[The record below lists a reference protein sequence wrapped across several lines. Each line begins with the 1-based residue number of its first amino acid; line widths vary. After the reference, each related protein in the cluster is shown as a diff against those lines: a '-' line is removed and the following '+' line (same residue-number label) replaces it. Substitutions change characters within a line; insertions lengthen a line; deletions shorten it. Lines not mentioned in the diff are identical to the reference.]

1 MFIPFLLI
9 FTGCGPSQQ
18 EMMARDHLQ
27 NAKAAYAQAR
37 ANPDVEANAQLPLM
51 DAGRAVDA
59 AAQAT
64 EFDEMDHLAYLAL
77 KKTQIAVATAEE
89 KMAEKDKVVLSKET
103 ERLILQ
109 ERERGQ
115 LAKTEARMAT
125 ADARESRADARESRA
140 ETRKSQAE
148 SEALSKEAQ
157 QANAEAGAQAQ
168 VAQLAKIE
176 ARTATVEAME
186 SRAEA
191 RAQAQEA
198 EKATAEA
205 DRLQKE
211 IAAMK
216 GKMTARGVVLTI
228 GDVLFTTGTATL
240 SPKADSEISR
250 LSDFMKK
257 YPARNVLIEGYTDS
271 TGTEGTNLDLSLKRA
286 DAVKEKLVAQGISE
300 DRITTRGFGEEFPVA
315 SNDTA
320 AGREQNRRVEV
331 VILNE
336 GIDAEPR
343 FRP

>member
-1 MFIPFLLI
+1 MTNKTYSVIKIGFGMFIPFLLI
-9 FTGCGPSQQ
+9 FAGCGPSQQ

-51 DAGRAVDA
+51 DAGRAIDA

-89 KMAEKDKVVLSKET
+89 KMAEKDKEVLSKET

-115 LAKTEARMAT
+115 LAKMEARMAT
-125 ADARESRADARESRA
+125 ADARESR
-140 ETRKSQAE
+140 AE

-168 VAQLAKIE
+168 KAQLAKIE

-186 SRAEA
+186 SRTEA

-271 TGTEGTNLDLSLKRA
+271 TGKEGTNLDLSLKRA

-300 DRITTRGFGEEFPVA
+300 GRITTRGFGEESPVT